1 MQILLTGSYR
11 RTCEVGG
18 RFLLDR
24 TGCSLIIVVIEMVVA
39 DTLEVVDTL
48 EVRIMAIQA
57 MGMRV
62 AIDRP
67 RRDRHRGS
75 DEAVKIDTAY
85 AWFIS
90 KSLEDT

>member
-24 TGCSLIIVVIEMVVA
+24 IGCSLIIVVIEVA
-39 DTLEVVDTL
+39 DTLEGADTL
-48 EVRIMAIQA
+48 EVKIMAIQA

-67 RRDRHRGS
+67 RRDRPRGS

>member
-24 TGCSLIIVVIEMVVA
+24 IGCSLIIVVIEVA
-39 DTLEVVDTL
+39 DTL

-62 AIDRP
+62 AMDRP
-67 RRDRHRGS
+67 RRDQPRGS
-75 DEAVKIDTAY
+75 DEAFKIDITY
-85 AWFIS
+85 A
-90 KSLEDT
+90 